1 MKHNAQDTQDHTR
14 ICLFIEKLL
23 YWSTCCKGGPNNKY
37 IVKGKKKPRYK
48 CGSKTVVGH
57 IFDIS
62 SLKEVKTFIFC
73 FLMGSD
79 GTEKIHKSMNKKK
92 LMNNIIL
99 AVKGALAHC
108 LQHLQNPKWPPLGM
122 ANGVQKE
129 V

>member
-14 ICLFIEKLL
+14 ICLFVEKLL

-37 IVKGKKKPRYK
+37 IVKGGKNLATS
-48 CGSKTVVGH
+48 GDHKTVAEG

-62 SLKEVKTFIFC
+62 SLKEVNTFIFC

-79 GTEKIHKSMNKKK
+79 GTEKIHKSMNRKK